1 MDLTYSDD
9 YTENQLVARVLK
21 LVLNDENGE
30 VKNAAVSWSVAIFI
44 PGQRALAYTIRLVSR
59 RWLPDRDPHL

>member
-30 VKNAAVSWSVAIFI
+30 VKNAAVSWSVAMFT
-44 PGQRALAYTIRLVSR
+44 PGRGHLLIRSA
-59 RWLPDRDPHL
+59 